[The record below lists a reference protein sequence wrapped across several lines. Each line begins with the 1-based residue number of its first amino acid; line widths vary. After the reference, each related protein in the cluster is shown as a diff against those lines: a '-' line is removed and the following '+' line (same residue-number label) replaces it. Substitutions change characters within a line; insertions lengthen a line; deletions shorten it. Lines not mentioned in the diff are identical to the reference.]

1 MLKHHSFILMLII
14 VSITSFQFELFAQIS
29 DTTKYPWPIGTMN
42 QQINI
47 GGTFA
52 EYRSTSAAGHY
63 HNGTDIS
70 GAAGTP
76 VYAVLPGIVRVAYHD
91 GSTGYDSYVRVEA
104 TINGLAKHITYYH
117 TIPTVSVGQS
127 VSFGQQISTIAIDHV
142 HLIEYR
148 LGTGVSSTHLNA
160 IRPDGGLVPYVD
172 TWKPYIRY
180 VKFRIDNSTTLLSPT
195 QLGGKVDIIV
205 HVEEGNGASSAALNN
220 GTYEIGYKILS
231 EDRQTVVFNP
241 PADGIRFRYYNKPA
255 DSYVNINYYQ
265 PESNTSMH
273 VYNVTN
279 GSGAVNVANSQVVTN
294 NFWDTDSLPYG
305 AYTVMVFTKDTRGN
319 TDTVYIPV
327 VTTEQD
333 LIAPGQPHLRY
344 VKKDSTNYFSLSW
357 QEPTD
362 LDVKGYRLFYSFNGT
377 TYQLRDNETVLP
389 KGTVQK
395 QYYFNQS
402 LPLYFKIVAVD
413 TVFIPN
419 VSIQSDVYGV
429 RMLNDEHKILI
440 VDGFNRYGGS
450 GSWALPYHDFVIK
463 HGESFNLSFES
474 AHNTEIISGN
484 FNLSDYH
491 VVIWILGDESTA
503 DQTFSSLEQ
512 TKIKEY
518 LENGGKLFVSGSE
531 IGYELGSSSATIS
544 SRDFF
549 QDYLKAKYI
558 TDDSGIFSASGFPGS
573 FFNNV
578 NFTYGVT
585 SSGSPYTEDYPDI
598 IDTLNNSLPA
608 LRYGETNS
616 LAAVSYQ
623 GKFGSSLQDGSLF
636 YLALPFE
643 TISTL
648 EKRTYLMSKVM
659 QYFGLIPVGVQ
670 TELEDKV
677 TSFALNQNYPN
688 PFNPST
694 VISFSLPKKGI
705 VKLRVYD
712 ILGSEILTLV
722 DKEMD
727 AGNYNFTFDTNS
739 INKNIASGILLYRLE
754 TEGFTQTKKMIFL
767 K

>member
-1 MLKHHSFILMLII
+1 
-14 VSITSFQFELFAQIS
+14 
-29 DTTKYPWPIGTMN
+29 MN

-104 TINGLAKHITYYH
+104 TINGQSKHITYYH
-117 TIPTVSVGQS
+117 TIPTVSVGQT
-127 VSFGQQISTIAIDHV
+127 VSLGQQISTIAIDHV

-172 TWKPYIRY
+172 TWKPYIRF
-180 VKFRIDNSTTLLSPT
+180 VKFRIDNSATQLSPT

-205 HVEEGNGASSAALNN
+205 HVEEGNGNSSSALNN

-231 EDRQTVVFNP
+231 EDRQTVIYNP
-241 PADGIRFRYYNKPA
+241 PAEGLRYRYYNKPG

-279 GSGAVNVANSQVVTN
+279 GSGAINVANSQIVTN
-294 NFWDTDSLPYG
+294 NYWDTDAFPYG

-319 TDTVYIPV
+319 ADTLYIPV
-327 VTTEQD
+327 STTEQD

-344 VKKDSTNYFSLSW
+344 IKKDSTNYFSLAW

-362 LDVKGYRLFYSFNGT
+362 LDLKGYRLFYSFNGIN
-377 TYQLRDNETVLP
+377 YQLRDNETALP
-389 KGTVQK
+389 KGMEQK
-395 QYYFNQS
+395 QYFFNQS
-402 LPLYFKIVAVD
+402 LPLYFKLVAVD
-413 TVFIPN
+413 TVFISN

-429 RMLNDEHKILI
+429 RMINDGHKILI

-450 GSWALPYHDFVIK
+450 GSWAQPFHDFVIK

-474 AHNTEIISGN
+474 CHHTEIVSGN
-484 FNLSDYH
+484 FNLNDYH

-503 DQTFSSLEQ
+503 DQTFSSIEQ
-512 TKIKEY
+512 NKVKEY

-531 IGYELGSSSATIS
+531 IAYELGDVSSPTS
-544 SRDFF
+544 SREFL
-549 QDYLKAKYI
+549 QNYLKAKYVA
-558 TDDSGIFSASGFPGS
+558 DDSGIKTASGFPGS

-578 NFTYGVT
+578 NFSYGT
-585 SSGSPYTEDYPDI
+585 TASGSPYNEDYPDV
-598 IDTLNNSLPA
+598 IDTVNNSLPA
-608 LRYGETNS
+608 LRYGESNA
-616 LAAVSYQ
+616 LAAVSYN
-623 GKFGSSLQDGSLF
+623 GKFGNSSQEGSLF

-659 QYFGLIPVGVQ
+659 QYFGLIPVGVH
-670 TELEDKV
+670 TDFDENV
-677 TSFALNQNYPN
+677 TSFSLNQNYPN

-712 ILGSEILTLV
+712 ILGSEIVTLV
-722 DKEMD
+722 DEEMN
-727 AGNYNFTFDTNS
+727 AGNYRFDFDSNK

-754 TEGFTQTKKMIFL
+754 TEEFTQTKKMIFL